1 MFGRLLSF
9 EPDATGVTVKFEH
22 KEGRISFITDR
33 IVRVY
38 SSMEEKH
45 RPSRAVVQEPKK
57 VDFQARQ
64 QKEFITIK
72 TKKLLVRVRDEFQ
85 VDFLTPDG
93 RMISEQSVR
102 SENTQTITK
111 EQAELLAKEG
121 HSLPKE
127 KEAHKFEVVRM
138 LHPKEH
144 IYGLGD
150 KTGFLDKRG
159 YACRFFPKSL

>member
-93 RMISEQSVR
+93 RMISALREY
-102 SENTQTITK
+102 
-111 EQAELLAKEG
+111 AD
-121 HSLPKE
+121 H
-127 KEAHKFEVVRM
+127 HKRAGRAF
-138 LHPKEH
+138 
-144 IYGLGD
+144 G
-150 KTGFLDKRG
+150 KRG
-159 YACRFFPKSL
+159 TFSSKRKRSA